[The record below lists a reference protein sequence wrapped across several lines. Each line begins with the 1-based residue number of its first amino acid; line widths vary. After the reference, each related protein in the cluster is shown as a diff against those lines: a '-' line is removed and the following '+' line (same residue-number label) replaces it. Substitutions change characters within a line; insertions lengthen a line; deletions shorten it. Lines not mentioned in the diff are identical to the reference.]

1 MRAGKQPRTGGAAQI
16 TPAAWRVAVVGMLA
30 IMAGLG
36 FGRFSYT
43 MLLPSTKEGLE
54 ISYTAAGFLGTANLA
69 GYLAGSLASAAI
81 MHRLGPPAAATSGLI
96 VLAIG
101 LGWMGAAS
109 GLVDATFARTLA
121 GVAGAIV
128 YVQALGLIAPWF
140 PGQSR
145 GLASGIMH
153 SGNGLGLVLTGL
165 VLPFVVSSA
174 PNGWRTSWALLGI
187 ATLIVAP
194 LAWFYL
200 RLPNAEPP
208 TEETTARIPSGETPG
223 MPVTEYGILYAV
235 FGLSYVIY
243 VTFFAEILRSLG
255 FPLFN
260 TGLVWAAVGGLS
272 LIISGALAGTLSD
285 QLGRRRGLAVLFGL
299 QAVSY
304 IALLQGGGWLLF
316 VSTGLFGI
324 TAWGIPAIMAA
335 AMSDIGRAEDAMAAF
350 GRITAVM
357 GIGQAAGPVLAGTLT
372 DFTGAVESGLWIS
385 ISAAGC
391 AVAWLLLR
399 ITLEHNASPEQ

>member
-16 TPAAWRVAVVGMLA
+16 TPAAWRVAVVGMLG

-69 GYLAGSLASAAI
+69 GYLGGSLASAAI

-109 GLVDATFARTLA
+109 GLVDAALARTLA

-128 YVQALGLIAPWF
+128 YVQALGLIAAWF

-165 VLPFVVSSA
+165 GLPFVVSSA

-208 TEETTARIPSGETPG
+208 TEGTTARIPSGETRG

-255 FPLFN
+255 LPLFN

-272 LIISGALAGTLSD
+272 LISGTLAGTLSD

-335 AMSDIGRAEDAMAAF
+335 AMSDIGRAEDALAAF